1 MSVIMV
7 NENID
12 EQILTFHSEQK
23 WLDIVNLNCTLTK
36 LNKSRL
42 FWVLPTVN
50 DLHWMKDVIDKQ
62 NVAGLVSIGCGCG
75 LFEWLFEEYSGLNVI
90 GVELDRSWWCS
101 KYSPPLF
108 LKNIVFIHE
117 NEDNSFLSNEYALLF
132 CYFNNGPAFCNYVEN
147 YKGSLI
153 FVIGPK
159 SNEERWT
166 DPMPFDKKFDEY
178 GWKLIAKKEM
188 ERTNDYI
195 AIYNK

>member
-1 MSVIMV
+1 MV

-108 LKNIVFIHE
+108 LKNIVFIRE

-132 CYFNNGPAFCNYVEN
+132 CYFNNGSAFCNYVEN
-147 YKGSLI
+147 YKGNLI

-178 GWKLIAKKEM
+178 GWKLIGKKEM

-195 AIYNK
+195 AVYNK